1 MILFTEHQSHTIEKK
16 QAVDN
21 MDEEIPPYVQIL
33 QGRDGRD
40 GRDGMQGPR
49 GPPGRDCCNGLGV
62 NGSAG
67 EPGMDGM
74 PGEQGPQS
82 MKGDPGPAGADG
94 KDGAVGAKGDPGILG
109 LDGSDGERG
118 DPGHDGDKGEQGDA
132 GPAGQDGVPGE
143 QGDTGAP
150 GVDGSNGTK
159 GEKGDTGPQGL
170 PGDTGLPG
178 PPGLD
183 GNGIGGGVT
192 YVRWGR
198 TICPNTTGTELVY
211 AGRVGGS
218 RYSHSGGGGN
228 YQCVT
233 EEPENFDFV
242 AGTQLGSY
250 MYGAEYETSGHG
262 TSSTANVHNMDVPCA
277 VCYVATKAALLMI
290 PGKYHCPENW
300 RREYYG
306 YLMAERYTHYRSTFE
321 CVDANP
327 EGATGGDEDHDG
339 ILFYHVEPQCGSLPC
354 LPYEEEK
361 EMTCAVCSR

>member
-1 MILFTEHQSHTIEKK
+1 MIIFTEHQSHTIEKK
-16 QAVDN
+16 QAVD
-21 MDEEIPPYVQIL
+21 EEIPSYVKIL

-40 GRDGMQGPR
+40 GRDGVQGPP

-74 PGEQGPQS
+74 PGQKGEQ
-82 MKGDPGPAGADG
+82 GDPGPAG
-94 KDGAVGAKGDPGILG
+94 KDGAVGAKGDPGIAG

-118 DPGHDGDKGEQGDA
+118 DPGHEGVKGEQGDA
-132 GPAGQDGVPGE
+132 GPAGKDGIPGE
-143 QGDTGAP
+143 QGDIGAP

-159 GEKGDTGPQGL
+159 GESGDTGPQGL

-183 GNGIGGGVT
+183 ENGSGGGVT

-218 RYSHSGGGGN
+218 HHTHRGGGGN
-228 YQCVT
+228 YQCLT

-242 AGTQLGSY
+242 AGTQSGSY
-250 MYGAEYETSGHG
+250 MYGSEYQTSGHG
-262 TSSTANVHNMDVPCA
+262 TPSTSNLHDMDVPCA

-306 YLMAERYTHYRSTFE
+306 YLMAERFAHHRSTFE

-327 EGATGGDEDHDG
+327 EGTIGSNQNHDG
-339 ILFYHVEPQCGSLPC
+339 ILFYHVEPRCGSLPC
-354 LPYEEEK
+354 LPYEPEK

>member
-21 MDEEIPPYVQIL
+21 MDEEIPPYVKIL

-74 PGEQGPQS
+74 PGQKGEQGDS
-82 MKGDPGPAGADG
+82 GPAGR
-94 KDGAVGAKGDPGILG
+94 DGAVGAPGIHG
-109 LDGSDGERG
+109 APGTDGTDGE
-118 DPGHDGDKGEQGDA
+118 DGEQGQR
-132 GPAGQDGVPGE
+132 GSEGRK
-143 QGDTGAP
+143 GDIGAP
-150 GVDGSNGTK
+150 GVDGSNGSK
-159 GEKGDTGPQGL
+159 GERGDTGPQGPL
-170 PGDTGLPG
+170 GIQGDTGPPG

-183 GNGIGGGVT
+183 ENGSGGGVT

-218 RYSHSGGGGN
+218 HYSHSGGGGN
-228 YQCVT
+228 YQCLT

-242 AGTQLGSY
+242 AGTQTGSY
-250 MYGAEYETSGHG
+250 MYGSEYETSFSGQSTPS
-262 TSSTANVHNMDVPCA
+262 TSNLHDMDVPCA
-277 VCYVATKAALLMI
+277 VCYVATKTALLMI

-306 YLMAERYTHYRSTFE
+306 YLMAERNNHHRSTFE

-327 EGATGGDEDHDG
+327 EGTIGSNPNQNG
-339 ILFYHVEPQCGSLPC
+339 ILFYHVEPRCGSLPC
-354 LPYEEEK
+354 LPYEQEK